1 MIEYINLFILL
12 AMFGST
18 FYVYYR
24 LKKIFYLISIVMD
37 SEILDQLTDLGR
49 DVDSEF
55 PKPKRGRKK
64 KADPKINEFEDNDVR
79 DKRERLVACV
89 LSGNSKMYLGKE
101 YTEEQ
106 LNKVDCN
113 DVNTLLNR
121 YESILSAQMTKSLGK
136 SVINLYSNLACSVL
150 GVGNQQELSTDLECD
165 PFLNT
170 AMQRFTCDLYYRF
183 GALLAPVSVGIITG
197 KHYAKDSITK
207 LNDRSDNGTC
217 DTATRNCNQTEEP
230 LRIEQGRKLVEYNK
244 RKKEELKH
252 FNEHI
257 TKRDDIAEHKPR
269 PDTSTYVY
277 AGSLSV
283 LGLAIGGYLLYGK
296 FKKRKQ
302 NLIDVQP
309 SPVPKTSTELKRDIF
324 EML

>member
-1 MIEYINLFILL
+1 MIEYINLLL
-12 AMFGST
+12 LLTIFGST
-18 FYVYYR
+18 CYVYYR
-24 LKKIFYLISIVMD
+24 IKKIFYLISIVMD

-64 KADPKINEFEDNDVR
+64 KADPKMNELEDNEIK

-106 LNKVDCN
+106 INKMDCN

-121 YESILSAQMTKSLGK
+121 YEFVLSSQMTKSSGE

-170 AMQRFTCDLYYRF
+170 AMQRFTCNLYYRF
-183 GALLAPVSVGIITG
+183 GALLPPISVGIITG
-197 KHYAKDSITK
+197 KHYAKNSITK
-207 LNDRSDNGTC
+207 LNDGTC
-217 DTATRNCNQTEEP
+217 DPATRNCNQTEEP
-230 LRIEQGRKLVEYNK
+230 SEN
-244 RKKEELKH
+244 
-252 FNEHI
+252 
-257 TKRDDIAEHKPR
+257 
-269 PDTSTYVY
+269 
-277 AGSLSV
+277 
-283 LGLAIGGYLLYGK
+283 
-296 FKKRKQ
+296 
-302 NLIDVQP
+302 
-309 SPVPKTSTELKRDIF
+309 
-324 EML
+324 